1 MSNEIDIAFA
11 LLRSALLGASE
22 QSILCHPD
30 TQTLST
36 HTWWSLFRLLQ
47 RNHVAAMTAETV
59 AALEVPREV
68 KIPWL
73 AEAEKAIHWHRYQ
86 QEVQQDIVDTM
97 SRHGIETLVLKGTH
111 VAQYYP
117 EPATREFGDLDLY
130 FYDKHD
136 EADRVAREVLKV
148 DVSNDAHHH
157 SKYNYRGVTVESHY
171 DFLNT
176 HYPPSNRRYEALLK
190 ELVGTKDILSA
201 TCHPLPTFEV
211 LFLLRHMAGHFAA
224 SRITLRDLVDW
235 TLTCQALHD
244 KVDWQLMEK
253 TIVDYGMTDFVA
265 SLNAIAEQR
274 LGAQLKSQKVE
285 ESKSQKN
292 TLSLSHSATLSL
304 FHSSTLPLSHP
315 ATQPPSH
322 PATQSLSHPATQS
335 LLEHDIVYGSREA
348 DDKNADGLGRL
359 PWKLRRWRALAW
371 KRQMVY
377 NDSPIRLLLASL
389 TSHAEKPRSILHKL

>member
-11 LLRSALLGASE
+11 LLRLSLGDKAGQE
-22 QSILCHPD
+22 TFTFH
-30 TQTLST
+30 LSPLT
-36 HTWWSLFRLLQ
+36 SKDWWSLFRLLQ

-59 AALEVPREV
+59 ATLEVPREV

-86 QEVQQDIVDTM
+86 REVQQAIVDVM
-97 SRHGIETLVLKGTH
+97 RQHGIETLVLKGTH

-148 DVSNDAHHH
+148 EVSNDAHHH

-190 ELVGTKDILSA
+190 ELVGTKDTLS
-201 TCHPLPTFEV
+201 TFET

-244 KVDWQLMEK
+244 KVDWQLVEK

-265 SLNAIAEQR
+265 ALNAIAEQR

-292 TLSLSHSATLSL
+292 TLSLSHPATLPPC
-304 FHSSTLPLSHP
+304 HSV
-315 ATQPPSH
+315 TQPPSH
-322 PATQSLSHPATQS
+322 PATQSPSHPATQS

-359 PWKLRRWRALAW
+359 PWKFRRWRALAW
-371 KRQMVY
+371 KREMVY
-377 NDSPIRLLLASL
+377 NDNPTRLLLASL